1 MNEPTDDEPTDQPT
15 HDPAHEPTDDLG
27 ALAQALSDLLSAFR
41 DGAGLTQRQLADRI
55 GYARV
60 TIATAEGGQRTPASG
75 FWSRCDDALG
85 AGGALRAAYDQLA
98 AARHARNARKR
109 RADQARRDADVA
121 ARDLPAVAAPSMPLA
136 TAADLTA
143 WRGDMGEV
151 PARGPGFAPS
161 VFAAELAIHAPVPA
175 GVGWAEV
182 EHVRAATSGFAAAE
196 NLRGGGP
203 SCEAAAGQ
211 LRWAT
216 RLLDARAGEQ
226 VGRALVEAVGNL
238 AGVVAFSAFDV
249 GDHRNAD
256 RCFRFALWCAEE
268 AGSWSLRAATLTDM
282 ARHAAYLGNLDEAL
296 SLVEFAQ
303 VRADR
308 LTGTA
313 RAMVSTVRARILA
326 LLGRHAEAAAAVEQA
341 DGHFADR
348 EHSTDP
354 PWLAYY
360 DEAEHLGS
368 TARALT
374 PRAIAEGN
382 PGQAGTRLEG
392 AIRLHSAGFPRS
404 KAFSRTRLAT
414 LTMTVGDPDHA
425 AHLGR
430 QALTDVA
437 GLQSRRVRDELSG
450 LHRATDR
457 HARNPEVANLRLA
470 LADALSA

>member
-1 MNEPTDDEPTDQPT
+1 MNEPTDDEPT
-15 HDPAHEPTDDLG
+15 HEPTHDLG

-60 TIATAEGGQRTPASG
+60 TIATAEGGQRTPASA

-98 AARHARNARKR
+98 AARHARNAMKQ

-121 ARDLPAVAAPSMPLA
+121 DRDLPAVPAVPAPSMSAA
-136 TAADLTA
+136 TAADLPA
-143 WRGDMGEV
+143 QRGAGGDV
-151 PARGPGFAPS
+151 PVRGSGFAPG

-182 EHVRAATSGFAAAE
+182 EHVRAATGGFAAAE

-282 ARHAAYLGNLDEAL
+282 ARHAAYLGDLDEAL

-308 LTGTA
+308 LPGTA
-313 RAMVSTVRARILA
+313 TAMVSTVRARILA
-326 LLGRHAEAAAAVEQA
+326 LLGRHAEAAAAVDQA
-341 DGHFADR
+341 DGYFADR

-374 PRAIAEGN
+374 PGAITEGSA
-382 PGQAGTRLEG
+382 GQAGTRLE
-392 AIRLHSAGFPRS
+392 AAVRLHSAGFPRS
-404 KAFSRTRLAT
+404 RAFSRTRLAT

-430 QALTDVA
+430 QALTDAA
-437 GLQSRRVRDELSG
+437 GLQSRRIRDELSG

-457 HARNPEVANLRLA
+457 HARKPKVASLRLA
-470 LADALSA
+470 LAGALLGA